1 MEKWRSKF
9 AVTEENIPLIRNV
22 FIVVLVFGII
32 LLSVL
37 LYLNN
42 NTIERLENEKDAIR
56 KEQFDLQK
64 EYDNLSISVLY
75 HNEDQKRF
83 KEKIEERNAI
93 IFRLREGFKKI
104 EDDYNK
110 DINTIH
116 SDDAFT
122 AFSAISDIFK
132 QHDSCSSK

>member
-1 MEKWRSKF
+1 M
-9 AVTEENIPLIRNV
+9 VTEENIPPIRNI
-22 FIVVLVFGII
+22 FIVALIFGII

-42 NTIERLENEKDAIR
+42 NTIEKLENEKDIIK
-56 KEQFDLQK
+56 KEQSDLQSK
-64 EYDNLSISVLY
+64 YDNLSISIFN
-75 HNEDQKRF
+75 HSEDQKRL
-83 KEKIEERNAI
+83 KKKIEERDATI
-93 IFRLREGFKKI
+93 VKLREGFKKI